1 MAWPLA
7 WNDWHDA
14 IQPGDVFVKRWG
26 ERDLVHIML
35 PRGRHGKQPYMI
47 LDSGNQD
54 ATWNNRR
61 NKLWRWAARVS
72 KLAEGDYQVKQWEC
86 LIDDLETFVAVHR
99 TELVKRRGGEKV
111 KQRIKL
117 LEMVTIENG
126 ATKGEQENAR
136 RAIETLREKTT

>member
-1 MAWPLA
+1 MSRWQSTLY
-7 WNDWHDA
+7 DTVLESK
-14 IQPGDVFVKRWG
+14 GVKYIKLETDR
-26 ERDLVHIML
+26 LVWF
-35 PRGRHGKQPYMI
+35 
-47 LDSGNQD
+47 QD
-54 ATWNNRR
+54 ALSEAESGR